1 MAKTPKQKR
10 KSAVAKRTAAVKEM
24 KAVKNKGS
32 AKWKAKRDEVIKLSA
47 KVRKQGDIMRKA
59 SGREKG
65 EKTKFTGA
73 QKASTIQAIK
83 DLQAADP
90 KMYVGSSLQETDWTK
105 ANVSLMNKIKAD
117 NYADRR
123 RKWDQLWADDRAGM
137 IKNQQN
143 ELTRLKNAN
152 LLDTIKLDEKLVEDS
167 NRVSRTPA
175 KMTGGS
181 EYLATDYDRPG
192 LLDWSHLAPP
202 EMPGTLGT
210 AQAQQSL
217 LDRDLALYQPWRRP
231 GVGEAFKYQPPAAPT
246 YATRASLLGGVGTK
260 GAGTTGADTTTTT
273 ADTGGD
279 TTKTS
284 KTSGTFYG
292 QPYANMSEYHNLLSL
307 NNRAIQL
314 I

>member
-1 MAKTPKQKR
+1 MASDKHKKAKGKR
-10 KSAVAKRTAAVKEM
+10 DTAKGKRDTAVSKMKSIKDKKSPE
-24 KAVKNKGS
+24 
-32 AKWKAKRDEVIKLSA
+32 WKAARDDVIKASA
-47 KVRKQGDIMRKA
+47 KVRKQGDIMRA
-59 SGREKG
+59 ETGREKG
-65 EKTKFTGA
+65 QKTKFTGP

-123 RKWDQLWADDRAGM
+123 KQWDQMWADDRAGM
-137 IKNQQN
+137 IKKQQN

-181 EYLATDYDRPG
+181 EYLATKYDRPG
-192 LLDWSHLAPP
+192 LLDWSDLAPP

-231 GVGEAFKYQPPAAPT
+231 GVGEAF
-246 YATRASLLGGVGTK
+246 
-260 GAGTTGADTTTTT
+260 
-273 ADTGGD
+273 
-279 TTKTS
+279 
-284 KTSGTFYG
+284 
-292 QPYANMSEYHNLLSL
+292 
-307 NNRAIQL
+307 
-314 I
+314 